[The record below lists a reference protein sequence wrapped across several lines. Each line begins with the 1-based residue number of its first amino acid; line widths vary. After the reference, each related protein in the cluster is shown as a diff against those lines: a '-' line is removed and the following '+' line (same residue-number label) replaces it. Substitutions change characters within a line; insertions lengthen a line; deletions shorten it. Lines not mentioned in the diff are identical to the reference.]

1 MSDMTPPPKTRTRSR
16 APLVGLP
23 SFKTPDWEATE
34 PKVSGAPLEPPPHYQ
49 TLTGETP
56 AHEGHLHVGATASL
70 PSDADGTTRTG
81 TWGTSRNPTAA
92 ETKTT
97 VKMVSGIAKLAIVL
111 TDVLLGRASRQLRRP
126 TPEQLEEFA
135 TPVGAIVARHFDVAK
150 LGLDVAD
157 LTTAG
162 GAFGDWMSEGPVTLP
177 KGPNV
182 VQVGMPEPDPF
193 VVHPAAEE
201 YAAPIPGQTE
211 IDLSGPVQ
219 FLP

>member
-1 MSDMTPPPKTRTRSR
+1 MGLPTFRPADLESPPESPQESPPESPPESPQENPTPPHPSATLRADVASGGSTPTAIWGTRT
-16 APLVGLP
+16 
-23 SFKTPDWEATE
+23 
-34 PKVSGAPLEPPPHYQ
+34 
-49 TLTGETP
+49 
-56 AHEGHLHVGATASL
+56 
-70 PSDADGTTRTG
+70 
-81 TWGTSRNPTAA
+81 PTAA

-97 VKMVSGIAKLAIVL
+97 VKMVAGVSKLLVVMS
-111 TDVLLGRASRQLRRP
+111 DVLLGRAGRQLRRP
-126 TPEQLEEFA
+126 TPEQLDEFA
-135 TPVGAIVARHFDVAK
+135 TPIGAIVARHFDVSK

-193 VVHPAAEE
+193 VVHPAADE
-201 YAAPIPGQTE
+201 YAASSQIPGQAE

-219 FLP
+219 YL